1 MNGSELVIECLREH
15 GTDLVFGYPGATNLA
30 LYDAMYRQTA
40 VRHVLTA
47 HEQGAAHAADG
58 YARAT
63 GRVGVCMATSGPG
76 ATNLVTGIATAMM
89 DSVPIIAITCN
100 VTVDAIGRDSFQEI
114 DIFGITLPITKH
126 NFLVKDIRELR
137 GVMDAAYAIA
147 AGGRP
152 GPVLVDIARDVTT
165 AEWTEEMQLAYE
177 KSKRED
183 ENHDGRVLSADGNED
198 ASVWSSASEVIGDDS
213 TRRAAA
219 GIGGTVKTTKTGKQ
233 TLTAQALSARQ
244 ATAKAFRII
253 LRKAKRPLLLV
264 GGGCVISGAE
274 EEVAALAER
283 IDAPVCET
291 LMGKG
296 VYSGTGERYLG
307 MVGTHGTKAANAA
320 IAECDCLIALGVRF
334 SERVTENRPDW
345 CSQASILQID
355 IDAAEIDK
363 NIETAAHAVGDVKEV
378 LKALLPELPAAI
390 HATWMA
396 TNKKRFA
403 GDLAE
408 RAAIYNDRSTT
419 ALTSQWMALLLD
431 DMTGGNC
438 IITTEVGRHQ
448 MDVAQNYRVHSPRQ
462 LLTSG
467 GLGTMG
473 YGLPAAI
480 GAAFGCP
487 HTRVINV
494 AGDGCYRMNMNE
506 LSVAAKY
513 RLPIVEIV
521 CDNHGLEM
529 VRHWQHVYYNDRYY
543 QTSFEDHADYVKIA
557 EALGVPAVRVATRE
571 DARKALE
578 RALSKDGPMVIV
590 CELR

>member
-1 MNGSELVIECLREH
+1 MNGSDLVIQCLREH

-165 AEWTEEMQLAYE
+165 AEWTDEMQLAYE
-177 KSKRED
+177 KSKRAD

-198 ASVWSSASEVIGDDS
+198 ASVWSAGSG
-213 TRRAAA
+213 AAA
-219 GIGGTVKTTKTGKQ
+219 KT
-233 TLTAQALSARQ
+233 AA
-244 ATAKAFRII
+244 AKAFRSI

-274 EEVAALAER
+274 EEVAALAEK

-334 SERVTENRPDW
+334 SERVTDNKPDW

-363 NIETAAHAVGDVKEV
+363 NIETAAYAVGDVKEV
-378 LKALLPELPAAI
+378 LTALLPEIPAAT

-431 DMTGGNC
+431 DLTGGNC

-467 GLGTMG
+467 GLGPMG

>member
-89 DSVPIIAITCN
+89 DSVPVIAITCN
-100 VTVDAIGRDSFQEI
+100 VTVDSIGRDSFQEI

-165 AEWTEEMQLAYE
+165 AEWTEEMENAYRAA
-177 KSKRED
+177 KRTD
-183 ENHDGRVLSADGNED
+183 DNHDGRVLSADGNE
-198 ASVWSSASEVIGDDS
+198 EL
-213 TRRAAA
+213 A
-219 GIGGTVKTTKTGKQ
+219 GFAG
-233 TLTAQALSARQ
+233 SRDARQ
-244 ATAKAFRII
+244 AAAKNFRGI
-253 LRKAKRPLLLV
+253 LKKAKRPLILV
-264 GGGCVISGAE
+264 GGGCIAAGAE
-274 EEVAALAER
+274 ETVAELAER

-296 VYSGTGERYLG
+296 VYGGTGGRAMG
-307 MVGTHGTKAANAA
+307 MVGMHGTKGANTA
-320 IAECDCLIALGVRF
+320 IAECDCLLALGVRF
-334 SERVTENRPDW
+334 SERVTGNRPDW
-345 CSQASILQID
+345 CSQAKILQID
-355 IDAAEIDK
+355 IDPAEIDK
-363 NIETAAHAVGDVKEV
+363 NITVDAYAVGDVNEV
-378 LKALLPELPAAI
+378 LKALLPELPEQK
-390 HATWMA
+390 HVTWMA
-396 TNKKRFA
+396 RCGKLRSE
-403 GDLAE
+403 DAE
-408 RAAIYNDRSTT
+408 ARKAFYEDRSSI
-419 ALTSQWMALLLD
+419 ALSSRWMALLLD
-431 DMTGGNC
+431 EMTGGNC
-438 IITTEVGRHQ
+438 IITTEVGQHQ
-448 MDVAQNYRVHSPRQ
+448 MDIAQNYRVHSPRQ

-480 GAAFGCP
+480 GAAMGRP
-487 HTRVINV
+487 GTRVINV
-494 AGDGCYRMNMNE
+494 AGDGCFRMNMNE

-543 QTSFEDHADYVKIA
+543 QTSFDDRADYVKIA
-557 EALGVPAVRVATRE
+557 EALGVPAIRVATRD

-578 RALSKDGPMVIV
+578 RALAKEGPMVIV

>member
-1 MNGSELVIECLREH
+1 MNGSDLVIQCLREH

-126 NFLVKDIRELR
+126 NFLVKDIHELR

-165 AEWTEEMQLAYE
+165 AEWTDEMQLAYE
-177 KSKRED
+177 KSKRAD

-198 ASVWSSASEVIGDDS
+198 ASVWSAESGV
-213 TRRAAA
+213 AA
-219 GIGGTVKTTKTGKQ
+219 KT
-233 TLTAQALSARQ
+233 
-244 ATAKAFRII
+244 ATAKAFRSI

-274 EEVAALAER
+274 EEVAALAEK

-334 SERVTENRPDW
+334 SERVTDNKPDW

-363 NIETAAHAVGDVKEV
+363 NIETAAYAVGDVKEV
-378 LKALLPELPAAI
+378 LTALLPEIPAAT

-396 TNKKRFA
+396 MNKKRFA

-408 RAAIYNDRSTT
+408 RAEIYNDRSTT

-431 DMTGGNC
+431 DLTGGNC

>member
-1 MNGSELVIECLREH
+1 MNGSDLVIQCLREH

-165 AEWTEEMQLAYE
+165 AEWTDEMQLAYE
-177 KSKRED
+177 KSKRAD

-198 ASVWSSASEVIGDDS
+198 ASVWSAGSG
-213 TRRAAA
+213 AAA
-219 GIGGTVKTTKTGKQ
+219 KT
-233 TLTAQALSARQ
+233 
-244 ATAKAFRII
+244 ATAKAFRGI

-274 EEVAALAER
+274 EEVAALAEK

-334 SERVTENRPDW
+334 SERVTDNKPDW

-363 NIETAAHAVGDVKEV
+363 NIETAAYAVGDVKEV
-378 LKALLPELPAAI
+378 LTALLPEIPAAT

-419 ALTSQWMALLLD
+419 AITSQWMALLLD
-431 DMTGGNC
+431 DLTGGNC

-487 HTRVINV
+487 HTRVINM

>member
-1 MNGSELVIECLREH
+1 MNGSDLVIQCLREH

-165 AEWTEEMQLAYE
+165 AEWTDEMQLAYE
-177 KSKRED
+177 KSKRAD

-198 ASVWSSASEVIGDDS
+198 ASVWSAGSG
-213 TRRAAA
+213 AAA
-219 GIGGTVKTTKTGKQ
+219 KT
-233 TLTAQALSARQ
+233 AA
-244 ATAKAFRII
+244 AKAFRSI

-274 EEVAALAER
+274 EEVAALAEK

-334 SERVTENRPDW
+334 SERVTDNKPDW

-363 NIETAAHAVGDVKEV
+363 NIETAAYAVGDVKEV
-378 LKALLPELPAAI
+378 LTALLPEIPAAT

-431 DMTGGNC
+431 DLTGGNC

>member
-1 MNGSELVIECLREH
+1 
-15 GTDLVFGYPGATNLA
+15 VFGYPGATNLA
-30 LYDAMYRQTA
+30 LYDALYRQTA

-100 VTVDAIGRDSFQEI
+100 VTVDSIGKDSFQEI

-152 GPVLVDIARDVTT
+152 GPVLIDIARDVTT
-165 AEWTEEMQLAYE
+165 AEWTEEMEAAYE
-177 KSKRED
+177 AAKRED
-183 ENHDGRVLSADGNED
+183 TNRDGRVLSADGRED
-198 ASVWSSASEVIGDDS
+198 ASMWSAGAKTAGSTGSAAIGTAS
-213 TRRAAA
+213 GTA
-219 GIGGTVKTTKTGKQ
+219 GAVRT
-233 TLTAQALSARQ
+233 
-244 ATAKAFRII
+244 ATAKAFRSI
-253 LRKAKRPLLLV
+253 LKKAKRPVLLV
-264 GGGCVISGAE
+264 GGGCVISGAD
-274 EEVAALAER
+274 EEVAALAEK
-283 IDAPVCET
+283 IDSPVCET

-320 IAECDCLIALGVRF
+320 IAECDCLIALGMRF
-334 SERVTENRPDW
+334 SERVTENNPGW
-345 CSQASILQID
+345 CAQASILQID

-363 NIETAAHAVGDVKEV
+363 NIATSAYAVGDVKEV
-378 LKALLPELPAAI
+378 LTALLPEIPEAK
-390 HATWMA
+390 HVTWMA

-403 GDLAE
+403 EDLAE
-408 RAAIYNDRSTT
+408 RAAIYNDRSQT

-487 HTRVINV
+487 HTRIINV

-557 EALGVPAVRVATRE
+557 EALGVPAVRVATRD
-571 DARKALE
+571 DARKALT

>member
-1 MNGSELVIECLREH
+1 
-15 GTDLVFGYPGATNLA
+15 
-30 LYDAMYRQTA
+30 
-40 VRHVLTA
+40 
-47 HEQGAAHAADG
+47 
-58 YARAT
+58 
-63 GRVGVCMATSGPG
+63 
-76 ATNLVTGIATAMM
+76 MM

-165 AEWTEEMQLAYE
+165 AEWTEEMELAYE
-177 KSKRED
+177 TAKRED
-183 ENHDGRVLSADGNED
+183 RNRDGRVLSADGRED
-198 ASVWSSASEVIGDDS
+198 FSAWSEAGDGNADG
-213 TRRAAA
+213 AAN
-219 GIGGTVKTTKTGKQ
+219 TKSSRT
-233 TLTAQALSARQ
+233 
-244 ATAKAFRII
+244 ATAKAFRSI
-253 LRKAKRPLLLV
+253 LKKSKRPLLLV

-274 EEVAALAER
+274 EAVAALAEK

-334 SERVTENRPDW
+334 SERVTENNPDW
-345 CSQASILQID
+345 CAQASILQID

-363 NIETAAHAVGDVKEV
+363 NIATAASAVGDVKEV
-378 LKALLPELPAAI
+378 LTALLPDIPAAA
-390 HATWMA
+390 HATWMT

-403 GDLAE
+403 ADLAG
-408 RAAIYNDRSTT
+408 RAAVYTDRSTT
-419 ALTSQWMALLLD
+419 ALTPQWIALLLD

-438 IITTEVGRHQ
+438 IITTEVGQHQ
-448 MDVAQNYRVHSPRQ
+448 MAVAQNYRVHSPRQ

-480 GAAFGCP
+480 GAAS
-487 HTRVINV
+487 
-494 AGDGCYRMNMNE
+494 DRMKQLDFSAKYGGGGSLEVEALGRNMNE

-557 EALGVPAVRVATRE
+557 EALGVPAVRVTTRD
-571 DARKALE
+571 DARRALTRALE
-578 RALSKDGPMVIV
+578 KEGPMVIV

>member
-1 MNGSELVIECLREH
+1 MNGSELVIRCLQAH

-30 LYDAMYRQTA
+30 LYDALYRQTA

-63 GRVGVCMATSGPG
+63 GKVGVCMATSGPG

-165 AEWTEEMQLAYE
+165 AEWTEEMELAYE
-177 KSKRED
+177 TAKRED
-183 ENHDGRVLSADGNED
+183 RNRDGRVLSADGRED
-198 ASVWSSASEVIGDDS
+198 SSAWSEAGDGNADG
-213 TRRAAA
+213 AAN
-219 GIGGTVKTTKTGKQ
+219 TKSSRT
-233 TLTAQALSARQ
+233 
-244 ATAKAFRII
+244 ATAKAFRSI
-253 LRKAKRPLLLV
+253 LKKSKRPLLLV

-274 EEVAALAER
+274 EAVAALAEK

-334 SERVTENRPDW
+334 SERVTENNPDW
-345 CSQASILQID
+345 CAQASILQID

-363 NIETAAHAVGDVKEV
+363 NIATAASAVGDVKEV
-378 LKALLPELPAAI
+378 LTALLPDIPAAA
-390 HATWMA
+390 HATWMT

-403 GDLAE
+403 ADLAE
-408 RAAIYNDRSTT
+408 RAAVYTDRSTT
-419 ALTSQWMALLLD
+419 ALTPQWIALLLD

-438 IITTEVGRHQ
+438 IITTEVGQHQ
-448 MDVAQNYRVHSPRQ
+448 MAVAQNYRVHSPRQ

-487 HTRVINV
+487 HTRIVNV

-557 EALGVPAVRVATRE
+557 EALGVPAVRVTTRD
-571 DARKALE
+571 DARRALTRALE
-578 RALSKDGPMVIV
+578 KEGPMVIV

>member
-1 MNGSELVIECLREH
+1 MNGSELVIRCLQAH

-30 LYDAMYRQTA
+30 LYDALYRQTA

-47 HEQGAAHAADG
+47 HEQGAAHTADG

-63 GRVGVCMATSGPG
+63 GKVGVCMATSGPG

-165 AEWTEEMQLAYE
+165 AEWTEEMELAYE
-177 KSKRED
+177 TAKRED
-183 ENHDGRVLSADGNED
+183 RNRDGRVLSADGRED
-198 ASVWSSASEVIGDDS
+198 SSAWSEAGDGNSDGDANAKS
-213 TRRAAA
+213 SSRT
-219 GIGGTVKTTKTGKQ
+219 
-233 TLTAQALSARQ
+233 
-244 ATAKAFRII
+244 ATAKAFRSI
-253 LRKAKRPLLLV
+253 LKKSKRPLLLV

-274 EEVAALAER
+274 EAVAALAEK

-334 SERVTENRPDW
+334 SERVTENNPDW
-345 CSQASILQID
+345 CAQASILQID

-363 NIETAAHAVGDVKEV
+363 NIATAASAVGDVKEV
-378 LKALLPELPAAI
+378 LTALLPDIPAAA
-390 HATWMA
+390 HATWMT

-403 GDLAE
+403 ADLAG
-408 RAAIYNDRSTT
+408 RAAVYTDRSTT
-419 ALTSQWMALLLD
+419 ALTPQWIALLLD

-438 IITTEVGRHQ
+438 IITTEVGQHQ
-448 MDVAQNYRVHSPRQ
+448 MAVAHNYRVHSPRQ

-487 HTRVINV
+487 HTRIVNV

-557 EALGVPAVRVATRE
+557 EALGVPAVRVTTRD
-571 DARKALE
+571 DARRALTRALE
-578 RALSKDGPMVIV
+578 KEGPMVIV

>member
-1 MNGSELVIECLREH
+1 MNGSDLVIQCLREH

-165 AEWTEEMQLAYE
+165 AEWTDEMQLAYE
-177 KSKRED
+177 KSKRAD

-198 ASVWSSASEVIGDDS
+198 ASVWSAGSG
-213 TRRAAA
+213 AAA
-219 GIGGTVKTTKTGKQ
+219 KT
-233 TLTAQALSARQ
+233 AA
-244 ATAKAFRII
+244 AKAFRSI

-274 EEVAALAER
+274 EEVAALAEK

-334 SERVTENRPDW
+334 SERVTDNKPDW

-363 NIETAAHAVGDVKEV
+363 NIETAAYAVGDVKEV
-378 LKALLPELPAAI
+378 LTALLPEIPAAT
-390 HATWMA
+390 HATWMV

-431 DMTGGNC
+431 DLTGGNC

>member
-1 MNGSELVIECLREH
+1 MHMNGSDLVIRCLQEH
-15 GTDLVFGYPGATNLA
+15 GTDIVFGYPGATNLA
-30 LYDAMYRQTA
+30 LYDALYRQTA

-100 VTVDAIGRDSFQEI
+100 VTVDSIGKDSFQEI

-152 GPVLVDIARDVTT
+152 GPVLIDIARDVTN
-165 AEWTEEMQLAYE
+165 AEWTEEMEAAYE
-177 KSKRED
+177 AAKRED
-183 ENHDGRVLSADGNED
+183 TNRDGRVLSADGRED
-198 ASVWSSASEVIGDDS
+198 ASMWSAGAKTAGSAAS
-213 TRRAAA
+213 TAA
-219 GIGGTVKTTKTGKQ
+219 GAVRT
-233 TLTAQALSARQ
+233 
-244 ATAKAFRII
+244 ATAKAFRSI
-253 LRKAKRPLLLV
+253 LKKAKRPVLLV
-264 GGGCVISGAE
+264 GGGCVISGAD
-274 EEVAALAER
+274 EEVAALAEK

-334 SERVTENRPDW
+334 SERVTENNPGW
-345 CSQASILQID
+345 CAQASILQID

-363 NIETAAHAVGDVKEV
+363 NIATSAYAVGDVKEV
-378 LKALLPELPAAI
+378 LTALLPEIPEAK
-390 HATWMA
+390 HVTWMA

-403 GDLAE
+403 EDLAE
-408 RAAIYNDRSTT
+408 RAAIYNDRSST

-487 HTRVINV
+487 HTRIINV

-557 EALGVPAVRVATRE
+557 EALGVPAVRVATRD
-571 DARKALE
+571 DARKALT
-578 RALSKDGPMVIV
+578 RALAKDGPMVIV

>member
-1 MNGSELVIECLREH
+1 MNGSDLVIQCLREH

-165 AEWTEEMQLAYE
+165 AEWTDEMQLAYE
-177 KSKRED
+177 KSKRAD

-198 ASVWSSASEVIGDDS
+198 ASVWSAGSG
-213 TRRAAA
+213 AAA
-219 GIGGTVKTTKTGKQ
+219 KT
-233 TLTAQALSARQ
+233 
-244 ATAKAFRII
+244 ATAKAFRSI

-274 EEVAALAER
+274 EEVAALAEK

-334 SERVTENRPDW
+334 SERVTDNKPDW

-378 LKALLPELPAAI
+378 LTALLPEIPAAT

-431 DMTGGNC
+431 DLTGGNC

-473 YGLPAAI
+473 YGLPAAV

-543 QTSFEDHADYVKIA
+543 QTSFDDHADYVKIA

-578 RALSKDGPMVIV
+578 RALAKDGPMVIV

>member
-1 MNGSELVIECLREH
+1 MNGSDLVIQCLREH

-165 AEWTEEMQLAYE
+165 AEWTDEMQLAYE
-177 KSKRED
+177 KCKRAD

-198 ASVWSSASEVIGDDS
+198 ASVWSAGSG
-213 TRRAAA
+213 AAA
-219 GIGGTVKTTKTGKQ
+219 KT
-233 TLTAQALSARQ
+233 AA
-244 ATAKAFRII
+244 AKAFRGI

-274 EEVAALAER
+274 EEVAALAEK

-334 SERVTENRPDW
+334 SERVTDNKPDW

-363 NIETAAHAVGDVKEV
+363 NIETAAYAVGDVKEV
-378 LKALLPELPAAI
+378 LTALLPEIPAAT

-431 DMTGGNC
+431 DLTGGNC

>member
-1 MNGSELVIECLREH
+1 MHMNGSDLVIRCLQEH

-30 LYDAMYRQTA
+30 LYDALYRQTA

-100 VTVDAIGRDSFQEI
+100 VTVDALGRDSFQEI

-152 GPVLVDIARDVTT
+152 GPVLIDIARDVTN
-165 AEWTEEMQLAYE
+165 AEWTEEMEAAYE
-177 KSKRED
+177 AAKRED
-183 ENHDGRVLSADGNED
+183 TNRDGRVLSADGRED
-198 ASVWSSASEVIGDDS
+198 ASMWSAGAKTAGSAAS
-213 TRRAAA
+213 TAA
-219 GIGGTVKTTKTGKQ
+219 GAVRT
-233 TLTAQALSARQ
+233 
-244 ATAKAFRII
+244 ATAKAFRA
-253 LRKAKRPLLLV
+253 LLKKAKRPLLLV
-264 GGGCVISGAE
+264 GGGCVISGAD
-274 EEVAALAER
+274 EEVAALAEK

-334 SERVTENRPDW
+334 SERVTENNPGW
-345 CSQASILQID
+345 CAQASILQID

-363 NIETAAHAVGDVKEV
+363 NIATSAYAVGDVKEV
-378 LKALLPELPAAI
+378 LTALLPEIPEAK
-390 HATWMA
+390 HVTWMA

-403 GDLAE
+403 EDLAE
-408 RAAIYNDRSTT
+408 RAAIYNDRSST

-487 HTRVINV
+487 HTRIINV

-557 EALGVPAVRVATRE
+557 EALGVPAVRVATRD
-571 DARKALE
+571 DARKALT

>member
-1 MNGSELVIECLREH
+1 MNGSDLVIQCLREH

-165 AEWTEEMQLAYE
+165 GEWTDEMQLAYE
-177 KSKRED
+177 KSKRAD

-198 ASVWSSASEVIGDDS
+198 ASVWSAGSG
-213 TRRAAA
+213 AAA
-219 GIGGTVKTTKTGKQ
+219 KT
-233 TLTAQALSARQ
+233 
-244 ATAKAFRII
+244 ATAKAFRSI

-274 EEVAALAER
+274 EEVAALAEK

-334 SERVTENRPDW
+334 SERVTDNKPDW

-363 NIETAAHAVGDVKEV
+363 NIETAAYAVGDVKEV
-378 LKALLPELPAAI
+378 LTALLPEIPAAT

-431 DMTGGNC
+431 DLTGGNC

-557 EALGVPAVRVATRE
+557 EALGVPAIRVATRE

>member
-1 MNGSELVIECLREH
+1 MNGSELVIRCLREH

-89 DSVPIIAITCN
+89 DSVPLIAITCN
-100 VTVDAIGRDSFQEI
+100 VTVDSIGKDSFQEI

-165 AEWTEEMQLAYE
+165 AEWTEEMEAAYE
-177 KSKRED
+177 ASKRTD
-183 ENHDGRVLSADGNED
+183 DNHDGRVLSADGRED
-198 ASVWSSASEVIGDDS
+198 PSGFAGD
-213 TRRAAA
+213 AA
-219 GIGGTVKTTKTGKQ
+219 V
-233 TLTAQALSARQ
+233 RQ
-244 ATAKAFRII
+244 ATAKSFRAA
-253 LRKAKRPLLLV
+253 LRKAKRPLILI

-274 EEVAALAER
+274 EAVLAFAEK

-307 MVGTHGTKAANAA
+307 MVGMHGTRAANAA
-320 IAECDCLIALGVRF
+320 VAECDCLIALGVRF
-334 SERVTENRPDW
+334 SERVTGNRPDW
-345 CSQASILQID
+345 CEQASILQID
-355 IDAAEIDK
+355 IDPAEIDK
-363 NIETAAHAVGDVKEV
+363 NIRTTVSAVGDVKEV
-378 LKALLPELPAAI
+378 IEGLLPEIPASR
-390 HATWMA
+390 HATWM
-396 TNKKRFA
+396 NICRQRYRE
-403 GDLAE
+403 DLAARE
-408 RAAIYNDRSTT
+408 KIYTDPTSI
-419 ALTSQWMALLLD
+419 ALTSQWIALLLD

-438 IITTEVGRHQ
+438 IITTEVGAHQ

-487 HTRVINV
+487 HKRVINV

-543 QTSFEDHADYVKIA
+543 QTSFEDRADYVKIA
-557 EALGVPAVRVATRE
+557 EALGVPAVRVATRD

-578 RALSKDGPMVIV
+578 RALAKEGPMVIV
-590 CELR
+590 CEIR

>member
-100 VTVDAIGRDSFQEI
+100 VTVDSIGKDSFQEI

-165 AEWTEEMQLAYE
+165 AEWTDEMETAYRE
-177 KSKRED
+177 SKRAD

-198 ASVWSSASEVIGDDS
+198 AFGVTAHKSDLQQAARTFRNVL
-213 TRRAAA
+213 RRA
-219 GIGGTVKTTKTGKQ
+219 KK
-233 TLTAQALSARQ
+233 
-244 ATAKAFRII
+244 
-253 LRKAKRPLLLV
+253 PLILV
-264 GGGCVISGAE
+264 GGGCIASGAE
-274 EEVAALAER
+274 EIVQELAAK
-283 IDAPVCET
+283 IDAPICET

-296 VYSGTGERYLG
+296 VCSGTGDRYLG
-307 MVGTHGTKAANAA
+307 MVGMHGTHAANAA
-320 IAECDCLIALGVRF
+320 VAECDCLLALGIRF
-334 SERVTENRPDW
+334 SERVTGNRPDW
-345 CSQASILQID
+345 CSQAKILQID
-355 IDAAEIDK
+355 IDPAEINK
-363 NIETAAHAVGDVKEV
+363 NVAVTAGAVGDVREV
-378 LKALLPELPAAI
+378 LTALLPEIPGQTHAA
-390 HATWMA
+390 WMMNN
-396 TNKKRFA
+396 TKRR
-403 GDLAE
+403 AE
-408 RAAIYNDRSTT
+408 ELTAQRAFYEDKSTI
-419 ALTSQWMALLLD
+419 ALSSRWVAMLLD
-431 DMTGGNC
+431 DVTGGNC
-438 IITTEVGRHQ
+438 IVTTEVGQHQ
-448 MDVAQNYRVHSPRQ
+448 MDIAQNYRVHSPRQ

-480 GAAFGCP
+480 GAAFGYP
-487 HTRVINV
+487 GTRVINV
-494 AGDGCYRMNMNE
+494 AGDGCFRMNMNE

-513 RLPIVEIV
+513 RLPIVEVV

-571 DARKALE
+571 DARAALT
-578 RALSKDGPMVIV
+578 RALAKDGPMVIV

>member
-15 GTDLVFGYPGATNLA
+15 GTDIVFGYPGATNLA
-30 LYDAMYRQTA
+30 LYDAMYRQSA

-63 GRVGVCMATSGPG
+63 GKVGVCMATSGPG

-100 VTVDAIGRDSFQEI
+100 VTVDAIGKDSFQEI

-152 GPVLVDIARDVTT
+152 GPVLIDIARDVTT

-177 KSKRED
+177 KSRRED
-183 ENHDGRVLSADGNED
+183 ENHDGRVLSADGRED
-198 ASVWSSASEVIGDDS
+198 DSVWSSDS
-213 TRRAAA
+213 DVAGKATGVAA
-219 GIGGTVKTTKTGKQ
+219 G
-233 TLTAQALSARQ
+233 LTASGVAGAVRA
-244 ATAKAFRII
+244 ATAKAFRGI

-274 EEVAALAER
+274 EAVAALAEK

-320 IAECDCLIALGVRF
+320 LAECDCLIALGVRF
-334 SERVTENRPDW
+334 SERVTDNKPDW

-355 IDAAEIDK
+355 IDSAEIDK
-363 NIETAAHAVGDVKEV
+363 NIATTAHAVGDVRRV
-378 LKALLPELPAAI
+378 LTALLPELPSAT

-403 GDLAE
+403 ADLAE

-431 DMTGGNC
+431 DLTGGNC
-438 IITTEVGRHQ
+438 IISTEVGRHQ

-487 HTRVINV
+487 GTRIVNV

-543 QTSFEDHADYVKIA
+543 QTSFEDRADYVKIA
-557 EALGVPAVRVATRE
+557 EALGVPAVRVATRD

-578 RALSKDGPMVIV
+578 RALAKEGPMVIV

>member
-1 MNGSELVIECLREH
+1 MNGSELVIRCLQAH

-30 LYDAMYRQTA
+30 LYDALYRQTA

-63 GRVGVCMATSGPG
+63 GKVGVCMATSGPG

-165 AEWTEEMQLAYE
+165 AEWTEEMELAYE
-177 KSKRED
+177 TAKRED
-183 ENHDGRVLSADGNED
+183 RNRDGRVLSADGRED
-198 ASVWSSASEVIGDDS
+198 FSAWSEAGDGNADG
-213 TRRAAA
+213 AAN
-219 GIGGTVKTTKTGKQ
+219 TKSSRT
-233 TLTAQALSARQ
+233 
-244 ATAKAFRII
+244 ATAKAFRSI
-253 LRKAKRPLLLV
+253 LKKSKRPLLLV

-274 EEVAALAER
+274 EAVAALAEK

-334 SERVTENRPDW
+334 SERVTENNPDW
-345 CSQASILQID
+345 CAQASILQID

-363 NIETAAHAVGDVKEV
+363 NIATAASAVGDVKEV
-378 LKALLPELPAAI
+378 LTALLPDIPAAA
-390 HATWMA
+390 HATWMTA
-396 TNKKRFA
+396 NKKRFA
-403 GDLAE
+403 ADLAG
-408 RAAIYNDRSTT
+408 RAAVYTDRSTT
-419 ALTSQWMALLLD
+419 ALTPQWIALLLD

-438 IITTEVGRHQ
+438 IITTEVGQHQ
-448 MDVAQNYRVHSPRQ
+448 MAVAQNYRVHSPRQ

-487 HTRVINV
+487 DTRIVNV

-557 EALGVPAVRVATRE
+557 EALGVPAVRVTTRD
-571 DARKALE
+571 DARRALTRALE
-578 RALSKDGPMVIV
+578 KEGPMVIV

>member
-1 MNGSELVIECLREH
+1 MNGSDLVIQCLREH

-126 NFLVKDIRELR
+126 NFLVKDVRELR

-165 AEWTEEMQLAYE
+165 AEWTDEMQLAYE
-177 KSKRED
+177 KNKRAD

-198 ASVWSSASEVIGDDS
+198 ASVWSAGSG
-213 TRRAAA
+213 AAA
-219 GIGGTVKTTKTGKQ
+219 KT
-233 TLTAQALSARQ
+233 AA
-244 ATAKAFRII
+244 AKAFRGI

-274 EEVAALAER
+274 EEVAALAEK

-334 SERVTENRPDW
+334 SERVTDNKPDW

-363 NIETAAHAVGDVKEV
+363 NIATSAYAVGDVKEV
-378 LKALLPELPAAI
+378 LTALLPEIPAAT

-431 DMTGGNC
+431 DLTGGNC

>member
-177 KSKRED
+177 KSKRAD
-183 ENHDGRVLSADGNED
+183 ENHDGRVLSADGRED
-198 ASVWSSASEVIGDDS
+198 ASVWSGASDRGSA
-213 TRRAAA
+213 A
-219 GIGGTVKTTKTGKQ
+219 
-233 TLTAQALSARQ
+233 
-244 ATAKAFRII
+244 ATAKAFRSI

-274 EEVAALAER
+274 EVVAELAEK

-334 SERVTENRPDW
+334 SERVTDNKPDW
-345 CSQASILQID
+345 CAQANILQID

-378 LKALLPELPAAI
+378 LTALLPEIPAAT

-431 DMTGGNC
+431 DLTGGNC

-473 YGLPAAI
+473 YGLPAAV

-487 HTRVINV
+487 HTRVINM

-543 QTSFEDHADYVKIA
+543 QTSFDDHADYVKIA

-578 RALSKDGPMVIV
+578 RALAKDGPMVIV

>member
-1 MNGSELVIECLREH
+1 MNGSDLVIQCLREH

-165 AEWTEEMQLAYE
+165 AEWTDEMQLAYE
-177 KSKRED
+177 KSKRAD

-198 ASVWSSASEVIGDDS
+198 ASVWSAGSG
-213 TRRAAA
+213 AAA
-219 GIGGTVKTTKTGKQ
+219 KT
-233 TLTAQALSARQ
+233 
-244 ATAKAFRII
+244 ATAKAFRGI

-274 EEVAALAER
+274 EEVAALAEK

-334 SERVTENRPDW
+334 SERVTDNKPDW

-363 NIETAAHAVGDVKEV
+363 NIETAAYAVGDVKEV
-378 LKALLPELPAAI
+378 LTALLPEIPAAT

-431 DMTGGNC
+431 DLTGGNC

-557 EALGVPAVRVATRE
+557 EALGVPAIRVATRE

>member
-1 MNGSELVIECLREH
+1 MNGSELVIRCLQAH

-30 LYDAMYRQTA
+30 LYDALYRQTA

-63 GRVGVCMATSGPG
+63 GKVGVCMATSGPG

-165 AEWTEEMQLAYE
+165 AEWTEEMELAYE
-177 KSKRED
+177 TAKRED
-183 ENHDGRVLSADGNED
+183 RNRDGRVLSADGREDSSAWSEAGDGNSDED
-198 ASVWSSASEVIGDDS
+198 ANAKSSS
-213 TRRAAA
+213 RR
-219 GIGGTVKTTKTGKQ
+219 
-233 TLTAQALSARQ
+233 
-244 ATAKAFRII
+244 ATAKAFRSI
-253 LRKAKRPLLLV
+253 LKKSKRPLLLV

-274 EEVAALAER
+274 EAVAALAEK

-334 SERVTENRPDW
+334 SERVTENNPDW
-345 CSQASILQID
+345 CAQASILQID

-363 NIETAAHAVGDVKEV
+363 NIATAASAVGDVKEV
-378 LKALLPELPAAI
+378 LTALLPDIPAAA
-390 HATWMA
+390 HATWMTA
-396 TNKKRFA
+396 NKKRFA
-403 GDLAE
+403 ADLAG
-408 RAAIYNDRSTT
+408 RAAVYTDRSTT
-419 ALTSQWMALLLD
+419 ALTPQWIALLLD

-438 IITTEVGRHQ
+438 IITTEVGQHQ
-448 MDVAQNYRVHSPRQ
+448 MAVAQNYRVHSPRQ

-487 HTRVINV
+487 HTRIVNV

-557 EALGVPAVRVATRE
+557 EALGVPAVRVTTRD
-571 DARKALE
+571 DARRALTRALE
-578 RALSKDGPMVIV
+578 KEGPMVIV